1 MALRRAWSKQTNNP
15 LRLGKLFS
23 GYLLSRKS
31 VSIFSS
37 DLLENCCSG
46 AGESIMKIPTLRTL
60 MRFVGLG
67 ATAAV
72 ALSALAGCASSP
84 TATSDADWSSRY
96 AMRYYGGPKQ
106 PMYPAPRE

>member
-1 MALRRAWSKQTNNP
+1 
-15 LRLGKLFS
+15 
-23 GYLLSRKS
+23 
-31 VSIFSS
+31 
-37 DLLENCCSG
+37 
-46 AGESIMKIPTLRTL
+46 MKNPTLRTL

-72 ALSALAGCASSP
+72 ALSVLAGCAASP

-96 AMRYYGGPKQ
+96 AMRYYGGPKL